1 MQTLQRNN
9 TPIRMRNY
17 GRIIE
22 QMVQVAAYEPDDE
35 TRQQMTLY
43 IARCMRQKNQIWNKD
58 QEAGLQRIKDDI
70 YELSGGRI
78 SCDLA
83 ELEQDSKQRN
93 NAPQPQPVHVT
104 QNNKKKKKA

>member
-1 MQTLQRNN
+1 METLQRYN

-22 QMVQVAAYEPDDE
+22 QMVQVAANE
-35 TRQQMTLY
+35 TNEQTKEQMTLY

-78 SCDLA
+78 TPDLT
-83 ELEQDSKQRN
+83 ELEQDPKQRN
-93 NAPQPQPVHVT
+93 ATPQQLVHVA

>member
-22 QMVQVAAYEPDDE
+22 QMVQVAAFEPDAE
-35 TRQQMTLY
+35 TKQQMTLY

-58 QEAGLQRIKDDI
+58 QEAGIQRIKDDI
-70 YELSGGRI
+70 YELSSGRI
-78 SCDLA
+78 TCDLN
-83 ELEQDSKQRN
+83 ELEQELKQRN
-93 NAPQPQPVHVT
+93 NTPQQQTAHPAQS
-104 QNNKKKKKA
+104 NKKKKKA